1 MTGVQTCA
9 LPIFGVLNRE
19 AWRYSDKWTAD
30 FPKAYRIAEDGG
42 GVPPV
47 LFASEAIAIAL
58 ALDEQS
64 RRKLP
69 EMERAQWACQMLNA
83 QEYRCLR
90 WTPGGYHAEAV
101 WGHAGEYTLVTLG
114 RSVAVAIAESLVRRE
129 MLGDTS
135 DANAKGVK
143 P

>member
-1 MTGVQTCA
+1 MTDTENLKWAV
-9 LPIFGVLNRE
+9 GVLNRE
-19 AWRYSDKWTAD
+19 AWRHSDKWTAD

-58 ALDEQS
+58 ALDEQA

-69 EMERAQWACQMLNA
+69 DTDQTDWACSALN
-83 QEYRCLR
+83 QRR
-90 WTPGGYHAEAV
+90 HG
-101 WGHAGEYTLVTLG
+101 GHARWNTMKGYDGWLVFHLNREYSFFDAL
-114 RSVAVAIAESLVRRE
+114 AIAESLIRRE
-129 MLGDTS
+129 LLGDT
-135 DANAKGVK
+135 

>member
-1 MTGVQTCA
+1 MTDTEKLKWAV
-9 LPIFGVLNRE
+9 GVLNRE
-19 AWRYSDKWTAD
+19 AWRHSDKWTAD

-58 ALDEQS
+58 ALDEQA

-69 EMERAQWACQMLNA
+69 MSEQAEWAAAELASRVSSCAPWRASLAQGRWFCSDRFGRVRWAK
-83 QEYRCLR
+83 
-90 WTPGGYHAEAV
+90 EAI
-101 WGHAGEYTLVTLG
+101 
-114 RSVAVAIAESLVRRE
+114 AIAESLVRRE

-135 DANAKGVK
+135 DSRSKEVGI
-143 P
+143 